1 MTLLIRYSA
10 LFALRDAV
18 PKAEGDG
25 ALKTLCECLAS
36 PKVTNPDGLLMA
48 SDDLLWPLI
57 ASDCL

>member
-36 PKVTNPDGLLMA
+36 PKVTNPDGLLMT
-48 SDDLLWPLI
+48 SDGL
-57 ASDCL
+57 